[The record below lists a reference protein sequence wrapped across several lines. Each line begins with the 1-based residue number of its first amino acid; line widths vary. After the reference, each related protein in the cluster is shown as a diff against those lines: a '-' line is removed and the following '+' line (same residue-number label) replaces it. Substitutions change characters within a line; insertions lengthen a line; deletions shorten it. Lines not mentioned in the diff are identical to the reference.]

1 MDYKN
6 LYIRSIISIVLLF
19 LYIIS
24 LSSSYLLFLL
34 GVTMYFFVFYEIYK
48 NFKKNIIIFFY
59 FTLSFSSFIYYIF
72 YYFDIYFFNL
82 LIFVIISFDTFSY
95 LIGKLFGKRKI
106 FHNISPHKTLEG
118 YFGGLIITNL
128 IYVLYNYV
136 IFKSTNILLLI
147 ILNLLI
153 ITSLLG
159 DLLQSYFKRK
169 SNIKDSSNLLPGHGG
184 FFDRFDSFISSI
196 ILLFLYSVFIL

>member
-34 GVTMYFFVFYEIYK
+34 GVTMYIFVFYEIYK
-48 NFKKNIIIFFY
+48 NFNKNIIIFLY
-59 FTLSFSSFIYYIF
+59 FTLSFLSFVYYIF

-95 LIGKLFGKRKI
+95 FIGKLFGKRKI
-106 FHNISPHKTLEG
+106 FYNISLSKTLEG

-128 IYVLYNYV
+128 IYVLYNFV

-159 DLLQSYFKRK
+159 DLLESYFKRK
-169 SNIKDSSNLLPGHGG
+169 SKIKDSSNLLPGHGG

-196 ILLFLYSVFIL
+196 ILLFLYSLFIL